1 MKKLIFLVVILNLFL
16 ITTGSAQ
23 EIFKEEKYG
32 FSIEKPSDWIEAA
45 NMDLL
50 DNLSKFELDD
60 EKLAKFVKDH
70 NGSVLLTSFYKYNPK
85 IHAGLIP
92 TIQVNVRL
100 NGTRNFEEF
109 KNLITQSA
117 NSFKQYFDDFKFESE
132 PEVIEIDGVKS
143 VYFVGSFSMETQK
156 GEVMKVRSR
165 TYAIPHGKY
174 FFQLNF
180 TDGKEKENNAELFD
194 RLIQTV
200 RIGDLK
206 S

>member
-1 MKKLIFLVVILNLFL
+1 MILNLLL
-16 ITTGSAQ
+16 IKTGNAQ

-32 FSIEKPSDWIEAA
+32 FSMEKPSDWIEAD
-45 NMDLL
+45 NKDLL
-50 DNLSKFELDD
+50 DNLAKFELDD

-70 NGSVLLTSFYKYNPK
+70 NGSILLTSFYKYNPRT
-85 IHAGLIP
+85 HAGLIP

-132 PEVIEIDGVKS
+132 PKVVEIDGVKS
-143 VYFVGSFSMETQK
+143 VYFVGNFSMETQS
-156 GEVMKVRSR
+156 GELMKVRSR
-165 TYAIPHGKY
+165 TYAIPHNNY

-180 TDGKEKENNAELFD
+180 TDGQEKQDDAELFD
-194 RLIQTV
+194 RLIKTV
-200 RIGDLK
+200 KVGDLR